1 MLACDWAWGSKR
13 TLTLGTFTFQHVE
26 PGDRGGPEAGVKGP
40 SPGLQLDLD
49 CPGTRRAVTAAHN
62 PPPALH
68 PHPLMIDEG
77 PMQCLLSW
85 LSPLGPAAG
94 LSVHICLSRGG
105 GNQRGGELRQNGNPP
120 GLGTRPSPFCFAGVT
135 HRGKWTSPDQE
146 PLLATGGAGLG
157 TGPPPLPAVYPQG
170 LPPARDPRLHPGL
183 FPLGPEEGS
192 FRVTGSGGAVG
203 PQDWEDTTLPASPP

>member
-1 MLACDWAWGSKR
+1 M
-13 TLTLGTFTFQHVE
+13 
-26 PGDRGGPEAGVKGP
+26 GVKEDSDFGDLHVSACGARGQRRAGGWGEGAKPWTAARLGLSRDSQGCHCCPQPTP
-40 SPGLQLDLD
+40 SP
-49 CPGTRRAVTAAHN
+49 A
-62 PPPALH
+62 
-68 PHPLMIDEG
+68 PHSLMIDEG

-94 LSVHICLSRGG
+94 LSVHICLSPGG

-120 GLGTRPSPFCFAGVT
+120 GLGTRPSPFCFTGVT

-146 PLLATGGAGLG
+146 PLLAMGGAGLG
-157 TGPPPLPAVYPQG
+157 TWPPPLPAVYPQG

-183 FPLGPEEGS
+183 FPLGSEEGS